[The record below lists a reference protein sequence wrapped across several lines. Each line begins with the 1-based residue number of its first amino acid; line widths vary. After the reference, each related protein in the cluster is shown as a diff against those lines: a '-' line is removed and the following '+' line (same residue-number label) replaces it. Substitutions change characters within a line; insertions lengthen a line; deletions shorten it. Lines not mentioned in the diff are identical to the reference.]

1 MSHWASRF
9 LDRPQRCASQ
19 RPPARTG
26 CFPRHNDVAAP
37 LHACALRA
45 RALAH
50 FVQAVTSSSQGEGYA
65 DVHASLRSG
74 SRMRVRRRS
83 ESLSEVHISITSGD
97 SLTPRRSTAAHGVLI
112 VADDLSGAAESA
124 ARIVMRGTR
133 TRIVLAHHA
142 VRGERDPADILVV
155 DTDSR
160 HRPPAEAAAA
170 VRSAVALASAGR
182 PRLVFKKIDSLLRGN
197 VAAEVAALVA
207 PGAGIVVAPALPGLD
222 RVVRGGVLYLA
233 GVALHRANAWAVDG
247 VSPPASVEAA
257 LAPLPVRVLDL
268 ATVRSDRLSEAIA
281 SCAEDAHIALCDA
294 ETDLDLDAVLRA
306 ALAVPSVRLVGSGGL
321 ADALGRHLRG
331 LGAAVEQT
339 VTAQTA
345 VEQMPIERTPSEE
358 RESVPAHSARHDGV
372 ARPAP
377 LVVVGSAEPV
387 AAEQVRRLVEAGAV
401 PVALPLTALLGP
413 PSGRDPLPRIP
424 IGDRAVVA
432 FLDSAGAV
440 LPAASRDIAR
450 RLAEVVADAVRASPR
465 TVDLVLTGG
474 ETARRVLDAL
484 QVRELAPVGQV
495 HPGAV
500 HSRTPDGRSV
510 VTRPGS
516 FGGADSLVEIVRA
529 LAAHSLATLD
539 PTPRQNQAKGP
550 LVSISTAAVGAQPRT
565 AATPIIAVTM
575 GDGAGVGPEV
585 IVGALQDPHV
595 AELCRPVVIGDAGR
609 LRQAAGILGIDTEI
623 VAIDTVADAVF
634 RPGRVN
640 VIDLALLPEDLPW
653 GKVSPVAGAAAYHY
667 VRVASGLAMAGEV
680 QAICTA
686 PLNKEA
692 LHAGGYIFP
701 GHTELLAHLTG
712 IDEVSMMLSSPK
724 IRVIHVTTHIGL
736 IDAIAKIEPGLVE
749 RTVRRGHEALR
760 RAGIDNPRIGV
771 CGINPHAGENGLFG
785 YGEEAEKI
793 VPAIEVLQA
802 DGIDVQGPLPADTAF
817 FVAGRGDY
825 DLIVAMYHD
834 QGHGPVKILGIEAG
848 VNITVGLPVIRTSV
862 DHGTA
867 FDIAGKGI
875 AEVGSMIEALRQAA
889 QMSPSPAN

>member
-1 MSHWASRF
+1 M
-9 LDRPQRCASQ
+9 
-19 RPPARTG
+19 
-26 CFPRHNDVAAP
+26 
-37 LHACALRA
+37 
-45 RALAH
+45 
-50 FVQAVTSSSQGEGYA
+50 
-65 DVHASLRSG
+65 
-74 SRMRVRRRS
+74 
-83 ESLSEVHISITSGD
+83 
-97 SLTPRRSTAAHGVLI
+97 
-112 VADDLSGAAESA
+112 
-124 ARIVMRGTR
+124 
-133 TRIVLAHHA
+133 IVLAHHA
-142 VRGERDPADILVV
+142 VRGECDPADILVV

-160 HRPPAEAAAA
+160 HRPPTEAAAA
-170 VRSAVALASAGR
+170 VRSALALASAGR

-197 VAAEVAALVA
+197 VAAEVAALMA

-222 RVVRGGVLYLA
+222 RVVRGGVLHLA
-233 GVALHRANAWAVDG
+233 GVALHQANAWAVDG
-247 VSPPASVEAA
+247 VSAPTSVEAA
-257 LAPLPVRVLDL
+257 LAPLPARVLDL
-268 ATVRSDRLSEAIA
+268 ATVRSDRLSDAIA
-281 SCAEDAHIALCDA
+281 SCAEDSRIALCDA
-294 ETDLDLDAVLRA
+294 ETDADLDAVLRA

-321 ADALGRHLRG
+321 ADALGRHLRS
-331 LGAAVEQT
+331 LGVDVE
-339 VTAQTA
+339 
-345 VEQMPIERTPSEE
+345 EHEP
-358 RESVPAHSARHDGV
+358 VPAHAARHGEV

-401 PVALPLTALLGP
+401 PVALPLTALLGTP
-413 PSGRDPLPRIP
+413 AGRDPLPHLP
-424 IGDRAVVA
+424 IGDQAVVT

-450 RLAEVVADAVRASPR
+450 RLAEFVADAVRASAT

-484 QVRELAPVGQV
+484 QVRELTPVGQV

-516 FGGADSLVEIVRA
+516 FGGADSLVQIVRA
-529 LAAHSLATLD
+529 LAPHSLGTLD
-539 PTPRQNQAKGP
+539 PTPLPLRNQAKGP
-550 LVSISTAAVGAQPRT
+550 LVSITTAPVGAQSRT
-565 AATPIIAVTM
+565 SAVPIIAVTM

-585 IVGALQDPHV
+585 IVGALQDPYV
-595 AELCRPVVIGDAGR
+595 AELCRPVVIGDAVR

-623 VAIDTVADAVF
+623 VAVDTVADAVF
-634 RPGRVN
+634 QPGRVN
-640 VIDLALLPEDLPW
+640 VIDLALLPADLPW
-653 GKVSPVAGAAAYHY
+653 GKISPVAGAAAYHY
-667 VRVASGLAMAGEV
+667 VRVASELAMAGEV

-692 LHAGGYIFP
+692 LHAGGHIFP

-712 IDEVSMMLSSPK
+712 TDEVSMMLSSPK

-760 RAGIDNPRIGV
+760 RAGIENPRIGV

-793 VPAIEVLQA
+793 VPAVEALKA

-889 QMSPSPAN
+889 QMSSSPAV